1 MKALQSFE
9 AGGTL
14 QPMTQHH
21 NPDSLYLQQHH
32 CEYPK
37 SRTDW
42 IVFWGVN
49 TLSVNEI
56 VTYGL
61 EADYEWGFGMVMAL
75 C

>member
-1 MKALQSFE
+1 
-9 AGGTL
+9 L

-21 NPDSLYLQQHH
+21 NPATWYLQHH

-42 IVFWGVN
+42 VVFWSIN
-49 TLSVNEI
+49 TLSVNGI

-61 EADYEWGFGMVMAL
+61 EADFEGEFGMVMAL